1 MSEHLRVGRRNDPN
15 AFASEVIRFL
25 LEDEPANCLM
35 AAILFIREG
44 LGGQYLATV
53 YDNHGL
59 RGVAFRTPL
68 KLLLSRMDEDAARTL
83 AADAYRAIP
92 ELDEV
97 LGPRPEVDAFAA
109 AWSSLTGR
117 AARSGRLE
125 RIYRL
130 DEVEPVHGVSGIM
143 RPIREGDRAIVV
155 PWIEAMNAELGD
167 YIDLPTAKAVFERH
181 LVSHTAFLWDHNGP
195 ASMAAARASSP
206 NTCRISLVYTPP
218 ECRRR
223 GYAAA
228 LVAAVSQHVLNSG
241 TRWCVLYTDL
251 TNPTSNHIY
260 QQIGYQPICDAQEYS
275 LSGERSGLRL

>member
-15 AFASEVIRFL
+15 AFASEVIPFL

-117 AARSGRLE
+117 AARSGGWNAFTGSMRLS
-125 RIYRL
+125 R
-130 DEVEPVHGVSGIM
+130 S
-143 RPIREGDRAIVV
+143 
-155 PWIEAMNAELGD
+155 
-167 YIDLPTAKAVFERH
+167 
-181 LVSHTAFLWDHNGP
+181 TAFP
-195 ASMAAARASSP
+195 ASCVPSVKATARS
-206 NTCRISLVYTPP
+206 
-218 ECRRR
+218 
-223 GYAAA
+223 
-228 LVAAVSQHVLNSG
+228 
-241 TRWCVLYTDL
+241 WCLG
-251 TNPTSNHIY
+251 SR
-260 QQIGYQPICDAQEYS
+260 Q
-275 LSGERSGLRL
+275 

>member
-1 MSEHLRVGRRNDPN
+1 MSKHLRVGRRNDPN
-15 AFASEVIRFL
+15 AFASEVIPFL

-35 AAILFIREG
+35 AAILSTPEG

-117 AARSGRLE
+117 AAKSGRLE

-130 DEVEPVHGVSGIM
+130 VEVEPVHGVAGTM
-143 RPIREGDRAIVV
+143 RRVREGDRAAIV
-155 PWIEAMNAELGD
+155 PWIEAMNAEVGD
-167 YIDLPTAKAVFERH
+167 RIDRLVAEAVFERH
-181 LVSHTAFLWDHNGP
+181 LVDQTIFLWDLNGP
-195 ASMAAARASSP
+195 ASMAAAGARSP

-228 LVAAVSQHVLNSG
+228 LVAAVSQHVLDSG

-251 TNPTSNHIY
+251 TNTTSNHIY
-260 QQIGYQPICDAQEYS
+260 QQIGYQPVCDAQEYS
-275 LSGERSGLRL
+275 LSGERTRWRL

>member
-1 MSEHLRVGRRNDPN
+1 MSKHLRVGRWDDPN
-15 AFASEVIRFL
+15 AFANKVMPFL
-25 LEDEPANCLM
+25 LENEPVNCLM
-35 AAILFIREG
+35 AAILSTLEG

-83 AADAYRAIP
+83 AAAYRAIP

-97 LGPRPEVDAFAA
+97 LGLRPEVNAFAA
-109 AWSSLTGR
+109 AWSSLTAR
-117 AARSGRLE
+117 AARPGRLE

-143 RPIREGDRAIVV
+143 RPIREDDRAVV
-155 PWIEAMNAELGD
+155 VTWIEAMNAELGD
-167 YIDLPTAKAVFERH
+167 YIDRPTAKAVFERH
-181 LVSHTAFLWDHNGP
+181 LVEQTIFLWDHNGP
-195 ASMAAARASSP
+195 ASMAGAGARSP

-228 LVAAVSQHVLNSG
+228 LVAAVSQHVLDSG

-260 QQIGYQPICDAQEYS
+260 QQIGYQPVCDAQEYS
-275 LSGERSGLRL
+275 LSGERS